1 MAKNQ
6 TQKVTVRLYVPNG
19 RQTIHGFPLTKP
31 INVYRQI
38 RKDKDGLPF
47 IQYAGKQIYIA
58 RRIICMIVMKS
69 ANAIKRGYS
78 P

>member
-47 IQYAGKQIYIA
+47 IQYAGKQIYIRPA
-58 RRIICMIVMKS
+58 HYLYDCYEECERDKAWV
-69 ANAIKRGYS
+69 
-78 P
+78 